1 VFTYRVK
8 VYDEKTDEEKGE
20 FQAVWNA
27 VETNGWSCK
36 SSELFNSEGGYWE
49 LGGAPGNFHGIF
61 YEPPDGARACVFTLT
76 HTKGPANPSFFSD
89 EAEGIGWQQKE
100 GGAFPVLPDQ
110 GGGHFI
116 QVESRRVCA
125 RTDRGGKR
133 RARCAG
139 ACRLRSECSGK
150 LRFAHHCRFR
160 GKANCPASH
169 IGLEAA
175 LGTVVSYLSGG
186 RRLR

>member
-1 VFTYRVK
+1 VK

-49 LGGAPGNFHGIF
+49 LGGAPGNSHGIF
-61 YEPPDGARACVFTLT
+61 YEPPDGARARVFTLT

-110 GGGHFI
+110 GGGISFKWKVVGYAREQI
-116 QVESRRVCA
+116 AEVSEGLDVLALADCDQSAQESCGSPTIVA
-125 RTDRGGKR
+125 SLEKPIAPPPTLGW
-133 RARCAG
+133 
-139 ACRLRSECSGK
+139 RLRS
-150 LRFAHHCRFR
+150 A
-160 GKANCPASH
+160 P
-169 IGLEAA
+169 
-175 LGTVVSYLSGG
+175 
-186 RRLR
+186 